1 MSKVTTTTK
10 RWRTVDV
17 VVAAVI
23 AVTFGVIFW
32 AWGLL
37 WSVATPVFAF
47 FPPAQAIMYGVWL
60 IPAVLGGLVIRRPGA
75 ALFCEMV
82 AAIVSTLLGSEW
94 GSITILQGLAQGIG
108 AELAFA
114 AFRYRSFRL
123 PTALLAG
130 ALTGLSAAL
139 FDFFVWNSEYALGS
153 YRIPYALLT
162 IASATAIAGFGA
174 ENLTRALART
184 GVLDL
189 FPAGR
194 ERTTI

>member
-1 MSKVTTTTK
+1 MRDNNTAT

-23 AVTFGVIFW
+23 AVAFGVIFW

-37 WSVATPVFAF
+37 WRAVDPAFAF
-47 FPPAQAIMYGVWL
+47 FPAGQAIMYGVWL
-60 IPAVLGGLVIRRPGA
+60 VPAVLGGLVIRKPGA
-75 ALFCEMV
+75 ALFCEAV
-82 AAIVSTLLGSEW
+82 AATVSALLGSEW
-94 GSITILQGLAQGIG
+94 GGVTIVQGLIQGLG

-123 PTALLAG
+123 PTALVAG
-130 ALTGLSAAL
+130 ALTGLGAAL

-162 IASATAIAGFGA
+162 VVSATIVAGAGGWA
-174 ENLTRALART
+174 LTRALATT
-184 GVLDL
+184 GALDR
-189 FPAGR
+189 FPAAR
-194 ERTTI
+194 DRTLI

>member
-1 MSKVTTTTK
+1 MRDNNTTT

-23 AVTFGVIFW
+23 AVAFGVIFW

-37 WSVATPVFAF
+37 WRAVDPAFAF
-47 FPPAQAIMYGVWL
+47 FPAGQAIMYGVWL
-60 IPAVLGGLVIRRPGA
+60 VPAVLGGLVIRKPGA
-75 ALFCEMV
+75 ALFCEAV
-82 AAIVSTLLGSEW
+82 AATVSALLGSEW
-94 GSITILQGLAQGIG
+94 GGVTIVQGLIQGLG

-130 ALTGLSAAL
+130 ALTGLGAAL

-162 IASATAIAGFGA
+162 IVSATVVAGAGGWA
-174 ENLTRALART
+174 LTRALATT
-184 GVLDL
+184 GALDR
-189 FPAGR
+189 FPAAR
-194 ERTTI
+194 DRAPI